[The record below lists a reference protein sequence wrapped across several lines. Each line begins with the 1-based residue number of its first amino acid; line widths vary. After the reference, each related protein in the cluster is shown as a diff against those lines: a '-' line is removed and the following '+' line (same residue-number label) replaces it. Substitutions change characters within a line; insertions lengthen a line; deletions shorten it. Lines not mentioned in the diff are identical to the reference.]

1 MPRQLCNRGEGCH
14 SPEIRGRSKD
24 RFSSSQSHEPT
35 AEADPAI
42 RKCAVCGEPAAMKK
56 KPPRESIVGKKPAAE
71 AVSRKHSTC
80 CQLVHSKPLFI
91 KPDWCDKMCS

>member
-1 MPRQLCNRGEGCH
+1 
-14 SPEIRGRSKD
+14 
-24 RFSSSQSHEPT
+24 
-35 AEADPAI
+35 
-42 RKCAVCGEPAAMKK
+42 MKK